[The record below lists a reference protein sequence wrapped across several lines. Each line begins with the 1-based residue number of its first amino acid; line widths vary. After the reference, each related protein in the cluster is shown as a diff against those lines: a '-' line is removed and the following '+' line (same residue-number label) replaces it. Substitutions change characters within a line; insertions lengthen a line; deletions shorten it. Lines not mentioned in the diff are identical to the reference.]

1 MANYHHGDLRRELLA
16 EAARI
21 AAESGPD
28 ALTLRELARRAGV
41 SHAAPVHHFPTRR
54 DLMTAL
60 ATEGFALLSAALTE
74 AGGDIYHH
82 GVTYVTWAL
91 AHPGHYA
98 VMWTPRL
105 TDEEDS
111 SLAAARMAT
120 WGILERAVAD
130 ARTDASDDEEAHDSA
145 YAAFAIVHGLAG
157 IWLSGATPL
166 PPDPDSRARAI
177 VRHLAFETL

>member
-1 MANYHHGDLRRELLA
+1 MLRYFEVRLSMRLEASPTLSGLLSDLRRPSTAFAGEIDYGVEANNARRFASLYGSLPNVSAPAVYPELST
-16 EAARI
+16 RTV
-21 AAESGPD
+21 
-28 ALTLRELARRAGV
+28 LTLEWVDGV
-41 SHAAPVHHFPTRR
+41 
-54 DLMTAL
+54 
-60 ATEGFALLSAALTE
+60 
-74 AGGDIYHH
+74 
-82 GVTYVTWAL
+82 
-91 AHPGHYA
+91 
-98 VMWTPRL
+98 RL

-157 IWLSGATPL
+157 IWLSGATPP

>member
-41 SHAAPVHHFPTRR
+41 SHAAPAHHFPTRR

-60 ATEGFALLSAALTE
+60 AEEGFTSLSETLSST
-74 AGGDIYHH
+74 GGDIYEH

-91 AHPGHYA
+91 EHPGHYA

-105 TDEEDS
+105 TDEQHPG
-111 SLAAARMAT
+111 LAAARVAT
-120 WGILERAVAD
+120 WRILEESVSRARGGNAD
-130 ARTDASDDEEAHDSA
+130 ESAARDAA

-157 IWLSGATPL
+157 IWLSGATPV
-166 PPDPDSRARAI
+166 PPDVDARAREI
-177 VRHLAFETL
+177 VGHMTFGHR

>member
-1 MANYHHGDLRRELLA
+1 MANYHHGDLRRQLLA

-21 AAESGPD
+21 AAGSGPD

-60 ATEGFALLSAALTE
+60 ATEGFTLLSAALTE
-74 AGGDIYHH
+74 VGGDIYDH

-105 TDEEDS
+105 TDEQDA
-111 SLAAARMAT
+111 SLTTARMAT
-120 WGILERAVAD
+120 WSILERAVAD
-130 ARTDASDDEEAHDSA
+130 ARADGSESEGARDAA
-145 YAAFAIVHGLAG
+145 YAAFAVVHGLAG

-177 VRHLAFETL
+177 VRHLTFDTN

>member
-1 MANYHHGDLRRELLA
+1 MSRERSHDPARDEDDLQHRSRKERR
-16 EAARI
+16 
-21 AAESGPD
+21 
-28 ALTLRELARRAGV
+28 RRRGRV
-41 SHAAPVHHFPTRR
+41 VYPGGR
-54 DLMTAL
+54 DDVV
-60 ATEGFALLSAALTE
+60 SAALTE

-157 IWLSGATPL
+157 IWLSGATPP